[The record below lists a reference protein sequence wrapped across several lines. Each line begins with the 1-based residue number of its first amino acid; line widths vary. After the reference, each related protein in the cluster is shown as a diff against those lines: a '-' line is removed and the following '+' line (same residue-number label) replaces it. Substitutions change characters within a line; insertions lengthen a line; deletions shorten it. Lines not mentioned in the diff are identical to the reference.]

1 MENEPEIIETIEGL
15 KNMRCL
21 RPASE
26 ARIAAAEQALG
37 VTFARDYRE
46 YVSWYGA
53 ICARGVELTGVTDS
67 KRLNVADV
75 TRQERELNPRLP
87 RNMYVVENLGIDG
100 ILILQDSTGRIF
112 SVASNQEPKFVAKSL
127 SEYLRET
134 DF

>member
-75 TRQERELNPRLP
+75 TRQERDLNPRLP

-100 ILILQDSTGRIF
+100 LLILQDSTGRIF
-112 SVASNQEPKFVAKSL
+112 SVAPKFVAKSL
-127 SEYLRET
+127 SDYLRET